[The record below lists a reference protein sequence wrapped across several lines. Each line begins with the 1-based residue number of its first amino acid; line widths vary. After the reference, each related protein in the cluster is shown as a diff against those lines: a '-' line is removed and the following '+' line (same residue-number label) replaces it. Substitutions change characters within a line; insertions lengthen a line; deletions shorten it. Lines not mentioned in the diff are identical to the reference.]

1 VLIYLFR
8 DEGTDN
14 LALTVDVHRPEYSTH
29 HAFDGLAFRRGDRHT
44 EISPTVGSN
53 RFPMLELAIAR
64 AVRSCHLPFGLHLP
78 DDTKLSR
85 SFNKAC
91 SDGSEIRAIVLL
103 KKMLRR
109 DDG

>member
-53 RFPMLELAIAR
+53 RFPMLAAPAEGGR
-64 AVRSCHLPFGLHLP
+64 F
-78 DDTKLSR
+78 LS
-85 SFNKAC
+85 
-91 SDGSEIRAIVLL
+91 IR
-103 KKMLRR
+103 
-109 DDG
+109 GGC